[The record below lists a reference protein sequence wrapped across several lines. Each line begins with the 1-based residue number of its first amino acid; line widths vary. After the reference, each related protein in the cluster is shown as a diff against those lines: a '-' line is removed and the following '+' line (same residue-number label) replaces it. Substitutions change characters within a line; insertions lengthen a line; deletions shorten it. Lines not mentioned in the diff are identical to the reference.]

1 MLHYSSYYLFL
12 QPQYF
17 TATMKNNSH
26 MQFAPI
32 AGFLSGNCKAL
43 CNCLIN
49 NEFAAPPRRGIS
61 GA

>member
-32 AGFLSGNCKAL
+32 AGFLPGNCKVM
-43 CNCLIN
+43 CNCLIDN
-49 NEFAAPPRRGIS
+49 KFATPPL
-61 GA
+61 